1 LLRLE
6 LFEALARKRACRDF
20 TAEPVSKDAIDG
32 LLRAA
37 KRAPTASNIPYR
49 HFIFIDDK
57 RVIKAIRQISPSFLA
72 NPPAVIVIFTD
83 LRVALE
89 KTGKVAEYSSL
100 VDAGAAGENILL
112 AATSLGL
119 GSQFTMISHMA
130 GIRKVLGLP
139 DYCRVDLIIP
149 IGHAKEGVKSSKARK
164 DANMVYRNQYGVA
177 YE

>member
-1 LLRLE
+1 ME
-6 LFEALARKRACRDF
+6 FTEVLAKKKACREF
-20 TAEPVSKDAIDG
+20 TDEPVSKDALDQ

-49 HFIFIDDK
+49 HFILVDDA
-57 RVIKAIRQISPSFLA
+57 RVIRAVRQMSPSFLA
-72 NPPAVIVIFTD
+72 NPPAIIVVFTD
-83 LRVALE
+83 LRIALE
-89 KTGKVAEYSSL
+89 CTGRVAQFSSL

-112 AATSLGL
+112 AATDLGL

-139 DYCRVDLIIP
+139 NHCRVDLIIP
-149 IGHAKEGVKSSKARK
+149 IGHPVEGARSSKARSG
-164 DANMVYRNQYGVA
+164 ANMVYHNQYGAA

>member
-1 LLRLE
+1 ME
-6 LFEALARKRACRDF
+6 FTEVLAKKKACREFKD
-20 TAEPVSKDAIDG
+20 EPVPKDALDQ

-49 HFIFIDDK
+49 HFMLIDDR
-57 RVIKAIRQISPSFLA
+57 RVIKAVRQISPSFMA
-72 NPPAVIVIFTD
+72 NPPAIIVVFTD

-89 KTGKVAEYSSL
+89 KTGRVAEFSSL
-100 VDAGAAGENILL
+100 VDAGAAGENVLL
-112 AATSLGL
+112 AATNLGL

-139 DYCRVDLIIP
+139 DHCRVDLIIP
-149 IGHAKEGVKSSKARK
+149 IGFPAEGAKSSKARK
-164 DANMVYRNQYGVA
+164 GANMVYHNQYGVT